1 MSEINKE
8 VILAEGEVS
17 ESLPNTTFRIILDGS
32 RQEVLCY
39 LSGRMRRHYIKIIP
53 GDRVQMEL
61 SPYNLERGRITRRL

>member
-1 MSEINKE
+1 MSETNRE
-8 VILAEGEVS
+8 VILAEGEVA

-32 RQEVLCY
+32 RQKVLCY